1 VSTSEPDDR
10 SNPFQ
15 FLLGDLMQVLGAN
28 APDQWPMTRSFA
40 WQVATGGSPEDNVDP
55 MHRIYL
61 EELARVAELHVAEET
76 GLPLSSDGR
85 RVTCLPVGRGEW
97 ATRTLDAWR
106 PVLAAM
112 APAPAPAAPTPPDEP
127 DADLDPTAGLG
138 NLIGQWATAIGPM
151 FFGLQ
156 VGSVVGHLSHR
167 ALGQYAIALPWPPPG
182 DEVLL
187 VTPNIQEF
195 ADAWSLPAEEALLW
209 VCAREL
215 ASHAVLTRPG
225 VRRRMTELLESM
237 VTATA
242 AAQQSLQDRLGGI
255 GSSLAGD
262 GLGALGSGGMDLES
276 LQAMFGDPEALLGG
290 LLTPDSQRTSE
301 QLTSLVVVVDAYA
314 DHVAGRIGKRLVGAH
329 APLAEAWYRRRI
341 ERGKGEEA
349 AGSLFG
355 LDLEQAQVDR
365 GRSFVDG
372 VVERAGESG
381 LSLLWSEPRN
391 LPTPPEVD
399 APGLWLE
406 RIQLPELSDPDTGDA
421 SDAGGTEPA

>member
-1 VSTSEPDDR
+1 
-10 SNPFQ
+10 
-15 FLLGDLMQVLGAN
+15 MQVLGAS

-55 MHRIYL
+55 IHRIHL

-85 RVTCLPVGRGEW
+85 RVTCLPVGRGDW

-112 APAPAPAAPTPPDEP
+112 APEPAPPPPADGP
-127 DADLDPTAGLG
+127 DPAAGLG

-182 DEVLL
+182 DEVVL

-195 ADAWSLPAEEALLW
+195 ADAWSLPGEEALLW

-242 AAQQSLQDRLGGI
+242 AAQRSLQDRLGGI
-255 GSSLAGD
+255 GTSLAGD
-262 GLGALGSGGMDLES
+262 SLDALGGGGMDLES

-314 DHVAGRIGKRLVGAH
+314 DHIAGRIGTRLVGAH
-329 APLAEAWYRRRI
+329 AQLAEAWYRRRI

-355 LDLEQAQVDR
+355 LDLEQSQVDR
-365 GRSFVDG
+365 GRSFIDG

-381 LSLLWSEPRN
+381 LALLWGDPRN

-406 RIQLPELSDPDTGDA
+406 RIQLPELPD
-421 SDAGGTEPA
+421 SDAGGASGTGGAAPV